1 MTLPYIVPI
10 IGLLAAVYFVS
21 HQEEKSKT
29 NKEFKA
35 YKSVRPALKYLAAT
49 QNINL
54 SDEEIKQ
61 LHKTMNEAA
70 KTMGAEYFKN
80 KISPKINTEIK
91 KAVSMMD
98 ADSTQNDLSKLV
110 MKTVNTQVK
119 GILKKHKSESTK
131 SESLPGRDSVE
142 VLSPGRTS
150 IGKSKSL
157 PGRDSLELYSPPPK
171 RIKFTSST
179 KGSKRKKRNRTTKK
193 SKKSKKSK
201 KKSRTKRR

>member
-10 IGLLAAVYFVS
+10 ICLLAAVYFVS

-98 ADSTQNDLSKLV
+98 ADSTQNDLSKVV

-119 GILKKHKSESTK
+119 GILKKYKSDST
-131 SESLPGRDSVE
+131 
-142 VLSPGRTS
+142 
-150 IGKSKSL
+150 KSKSL
-157 PGRDSLELYSPPPK
+157 PGRDSLELYSPTPK
-171 RIKFTSST
+171 RINFTSST